1 MKEDEGPSTSRPVQ
15 EATNPEDSHKVPC
28 YLILFS
34 VAKRHNV
41 GTITRCATAFGV
53 KQVCLVGS
61 NQFNTFGAHGSDA
74 HVDFRHFPT
83 LEECVQQLK
92 NKEGCEII
100 GIEITDDAQ
109 PVHSHPFQ
117 GPTAFMLGNE
127 GHGMT
132 PRQMALCDK
141 FVYISQ
147 YGAGTA
153 SLNVAVA
160 TSIVL
165 HHFALW
171 AGYSEHSREGAKFIV
186 NERPTR
192 TRPRNAVGLDPE
204 VVRAMRQAQ
213 GEGAEEAA
221 ATEASAGEMLSE
233 LLG

>member
-1 MKEDEGPSTSRPVQ
+1 MESEMKDVMEGPPSTSQPVE
-15 EATNPEDSHKVPC
+15 EATDLQGSHTAPC
-28 YLILFS
+28 FLILFS

-74 HVDFRHFPT
+74 HVHFRHFPT
-83 LEECVQQLK
+83 LEGCVQQLK
-92 NKEGCEII
+92 KEGCEII
-100 GIEITDDAQ
+100 GIEITDDAH

-147 YGAGTA
+147 YGVGTA
-153 SLNVAVA
+153 SLNVASGD
-160 TSIVL
+160 TESPSSCLMHDDERCLIVGSGL
-165 HHFALW
+165 AHARCMMHQ
-171 AGYSEHSREGAKFIV
+171 AGSS
-186 NERPTR
+186 
-192 TRPRNAVGLDPE
+192 
-204 VVRAMRQAQ
+204 
-213 GEGAEEAA
+213 
-221 ATEASAGEMLSE
+221 
-233 LLG
+233 